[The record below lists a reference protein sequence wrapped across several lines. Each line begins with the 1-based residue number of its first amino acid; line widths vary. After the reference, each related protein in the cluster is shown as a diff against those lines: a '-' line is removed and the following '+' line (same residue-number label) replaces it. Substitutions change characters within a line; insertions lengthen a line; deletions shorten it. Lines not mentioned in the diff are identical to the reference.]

1 MNQNAQPARL
11 ISPIVN
17 YFLSNN
23 LARNYTDVKGEL
35 SELVTLD
42 FPTQNY
48 QQAYYFAPKTKL
60 DGTQSIITA
69 ISVIGD
75 TLEAGSPGG
84 LLNLPN
90 GEQNFPG
97 QYFNYGVLYISNLR
111 REIIAEL
118 PLWNL
123 NPNNNNGKPFFTYFE
138 NVLWQNCY
146 VKFTTLAFTSTIR
159 PLAFQVYYTPRLK
172 DWEKG

>member
-48 QQAYYFAPKTKL
+48 QQAYYFAPKTNL

-84 LLNLPN
+84 LLNLPS

-97 QYFNYGVLYISNLR
+97 QYFNYGVLYISNLK

-146 VKFTTLAFTSTIR
+146 VKFTTLAFTSAIR

-172 DWEKG
+172 GE

>member
-84 LLNLPN
+84 LLNLPS

-97 QYFNYGVLYISNLR
+97 QYFDYGVLYISNLK

-146 VKFTTLAFTSTIR
+146 VKFTTLAFTSAIR

-172 DWEKG
+172 GE

>member
-84 LLNLPN
+84 LLNLPS

-97 QYFNYGVLYISNLR
+97 QYFNYGVLYISNLK

-138 NVLWQNCY
+138 DVLWQNCY
-146 VKFTTLAFTSTIR
+146 VKFTTLAFTSAIR

-172 DWEKG
+172 GE